1 MLLTHRGPEGFSR
14 SPLTAMIDVAPPQ
27 SAMGRL
33 GAGYWAESH
42 RPLASLAF
50 VVPLLAVY
58 EVGVLV
64 QGAAAARN
72 GADVWLR
79 TFLDLVGFGQYFL
92 LPLLT
97 VSILLG
103 WHYTTRQPWRLSRG
117 TLGGMAVES
126 GVLSLFLWL
135 ILQLQGALLH
145 VVAGQI
151 GPAAEPAAAGLSVSG
166 NLGSL
171 VGYLGAG
178 VYEELLFRLMLLP
191 VVAWG
196 VQRLGVA
203 GVPSL
208 VVAAVSTSLVFAAAH
223 HVGQHGEPLD
233 WFIFLFR
240 FLAGLFFCV
249 LFVKRGFGIAAGTHA
264 GYDIL
269 VGIFLARAA

>member
-1 MLLTHRGPEGFSR
+1 
-14 SPLTAMIDVAPPQ
+14 
-27 SAMGRL
+27 MGRL

-50 VVPLLAVY
+50 ALPLLALY
-58 EVGVLV
+58 EAGVVVL
-64 QGAAAARN
+64 GPAAARN

-79 TFLDLVGFGQYFL
+79 TLLDLAGFGQYFL

-103 WHYTTRQPWRLSRG
+103 WHYTSRQPWRLARG
-117 TLGGMAVES
+117 TLAGMAIES
-126 GVLSLFLWL
+126 GVLSVCLWL

-145 VVAGQI
+145 VVAGHT
-151 GPAAEPAAAGLSVSG
+151 GGTPEPAATGLSAAGTVG
-166 NLGSL
+166 GL

-191 VVAWG
+191 VVACG
-196 VQRLGVA
+196 VRRLGVA

-269 VGIFLARAA
+269 VGIFLAPAA